1 MLSDQYT
8 IYLAVILFLLGI
20 WFAARSK
27 KVSFSAIFFMIL
39 AGYLLFQSFDGEL
52 FNFWPIL
59 ILLFLFFI
67 IRKINFSLK
76 FMKLSSN
83 KINESFTNNFNEII
97 TGNFNG
103 KKINGV
109 ITGGRLNLKTAT
121 IPAKGS
127 TLYIDFIMGKYEVS
141 VPEECNVKINFEK
154 ITGKIEDKRKK
165 LNESPDTPVLY
176 ISGKTII
183 GELEIN

>member
-1 MLSDQYT
+1 M
-8 IYLAVILFLLGI
+8 
-20 WFAARSK
+20 
-27 KVSFSAIFFMIL
+27 
-39 AGYLLFQSFDGEL
+39 
-52 FNFWPIL
+52 
-59 ILLFLFFI
+59 
-67 IRKINFSLK
+67 NFSFK

-141 VPEECNVKINFEK
+141 VPEKCNVKINFEK

-165 LNESPDTPVLY
+165 LNESPDSPVLY